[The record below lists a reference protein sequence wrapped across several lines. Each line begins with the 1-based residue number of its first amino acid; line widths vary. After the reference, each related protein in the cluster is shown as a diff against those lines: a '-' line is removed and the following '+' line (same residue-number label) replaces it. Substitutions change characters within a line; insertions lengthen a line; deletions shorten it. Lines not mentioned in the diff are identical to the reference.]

1 MIKRPPLA
9 AHQLATR
16 RSRAEAE
23 AETDEPPS
31 RAGTPELSPA
41 SRLRRPATAS
51 PSAPGRATR
60 PRATASRKPQLNV
73 ATIEAL
79 PIAEPLVIAP
89 EAAPRPRSLRQLQ
102 VVVAHSLALSLE
114 RGRPEDRIADEET
127 TTVALAVAAALR
139 GRVRRVEIA
148 PVWDNLPEVMQ
159 RYDPNQYVVFN
170 LVESLGGRAFTEPE
184 APRILEAM
192 GFLYT
197 GASYPSLQ
205 RCANKLTTKKL
216 LEGAGL
222 TVPRY
227 QVFRHTGQRNVTVPL
242 PAIVK
247 PVAEG
252 GSFGVRQDSVART
265 REELLDRVRRCLEL
279 YRQPA
284 LAEEFIAGREINV
297 ALWGNRQV
305 AVLPISEVVF
315 NWTQDP
321 LQQFVTFESKW
332 IPESLEYRG
341 TPVICP
347 APLSDDE
354 RQRLE
359 AAAVKAY
366 QVLGLR
372 GYGRV
377 DFRLKDGVPY
387 ILEVNANPD
396 LAPDAG
402 FFRSA
407 AAAGYTYSQTI
418 GQILKLAVAPE

>member
-1 MIKRPPLA
+1 MNKKPSLVA
-9 AHQLATR
+9 QQLTPG
-16 RSRAEAE
+16 RSRREADADSE
-23 AETDEPPS
+23 EPPS
-31 RAGTPELSPA
+31 PTRSPRTESLSRAPETTTAAAPA
-41 SRLRRPATAS
+41 PPRPARS
-51 PSAPGRATR
+51 RSAG
-60 PRATASRKPQLNV
+60 PRRRQLSV
-73 ATIEAL
+73 ATLEPL
-79 PIAEPLVIAP
+79 PIAEPLVVAP
-89 EAAPRPRSLRQLQ
+89 EVPPRVRSLRQLQ

-127 TTVALAVAAALR
+127 SAVAQAVAAALR
-139 GRVRRVEIA
+139 GRVRRVEVA
-148 PVWDNLPEVMQ
+148 PVWDDLPAVMQ
-159 RYDPNQYVVFN
+159 RYDPHQVVVFN

-192 GFLYT
+192 GFLHT
-197 GASYPSLQ
+197 GAPYHSLQ

-216 LEGAGL
+216 LEAAGL

-227 QVFRHTGQRNVTVPL
+227 QVFRHGGRRNVTVPL

-252 GSFGVRQDSVART
+252 GSFGVTQESVART
-265 REELLDRVRRCLEL
+265 RDELLDRVQRCLDL

-284 LAEEFIAGREINV
+284 LVEEFIAGREINV
-297 ALWGNRQV
+297 ALWGNQQPT
-305 AVLPISEVVF
+305 VLPISEVLF
-315 NWTQDP
+315 HWTRDP

-332 IPESLEYRG
+332 MPDTIEYRG
-341 TPVICP
+341 TPVVCP
-347 APLSDDE
+347 APLSNDE
-354 RQRLE
+354 RRRIE
-359 AAAVKAY
+359 SAAVQAY

-377 DFRLKDGVPY
+377 DIRLRDGVPY

-418 GQILKLAVAPE
+418 GHILKLAVAPE

>member
-1 MIKRPPLA
+1 MNKKPPLA
-9 AHQLATR
+9 AQQLATR
-16 RSRAEAE
+16 RSRAEAD
-23 AETDEPPS
+23 ADSDEPPS
-31 RAGTPELSPA
+31 LPRSPQLEPTSRSRQTPTVSTSSAG
-41 SRLRRPATAS
+41 R
-51 PSAPGRATR
+51 SAR
-60 PRATASRKPQLNV
+60 PRAAVSRKRQLSV

-89 EAAPRPRSLRQLQ
+89 EAPPRPRSLRQLQ

-127 TTVALAVAAALR
+127 STVALAVAAAMR

-148 PVWDNLPEVMQ
+148 PVWDDLPEVMQ
-159 RYDPNQYVVFN
+159 RYDPKQYVVFN

-192 GFLYT
+192 GFLHT
-197 GASYPSLQ
+197 GASYQSLQ

-216 LEGAGL
+216 LEAAGL
-222 TVPRY
+222 TVPRC

-252 GSFGVRQDSVART
+252 GSFGVMQDSVART
-265 REELLDRVRRCLEL
+265 REELLERVQRCLEL

-297 ALWGNRQV
+297 ALWGNQQT

-332 IPESLEYRG
+332 IPDSLEYRG

-347 APLSDDE
+347 TPLPDDE
-354 RQRLE
+354 RQRIE
-359 AAAVKAY
+359 AAAVNAY

-377 DFRLKDGVPY
+377 DIRLKDGVPY

>member
-1 MIKRPPLA
+1 MNKRPSLA
-9 AHQLATR
+9 AQHLAPG
-16 RSRAEAE
+16 RSRADAE
-23 AETDEPPS
+23 ADPDEPPS
-31 RAGTPELSPA
+31 LRRASRSESAPPTRRTSTSSAPPDSASGRARSPA
-41 SRLRRPATAS
+41 PRKRQLSIAT
-51 PSAPGRATR
+51 
-60 PRATASRKPQLNV
+60 L
-73 ATIEAL
+73 EAL
-79 PIAEPLVIAP
+79 PIAEPLVLAP
-89 EAAPRPRSLRQLQ
+89 EAPPRPRSLRQLQ

-127 TTVALAVAAALR
+127 SEVAQAVAAALR

-148 PVWDNLPEVMQ
+148 PVWDDLPAVMQ
-159 RYDPNQYVVFN
+159 RYDPHQYVVFN

-192 GFLYT
+192 GFLHT
-197 GASYPSLQ
+197 GASYQSLQ

-216 LEGAGL
+216 LEAAGL
-222 TVPRY
+222 SVPRY
-227 QVFRHTGQRNVTVPL
+227 QVFRHGGQRSVTVPL

-252 GSFGVRQDSVART
+252 GSFGVTQDSVART
-265 REELLDRVRRCLEL
+265 REELLERVQRCLDL

-297 ALWGNRQV
+297 ALWGNRRP

-315 NWTQDP
+315 HWTRDP

-332 IPESLEYRG
+332 MPNTVEYRG
-341 TPVICP
+341 TPVVCP
-347 APLSDDE
+347 APLSAEE
-354 RQRLE
+354 RQRIE
-359 AAAVKAY
+359 DAAVKAY

-377 DFRLKDGVPY
+377 DIRLRDGIPY

-407 AAAGYTYSQTI
+407 SAAGYTYSQTI
-418 GQILKLAVAPE
+418 SHILKLAVAPE